1 MSTDEF
7 HRAIARAAL
16 PEDATEEDVLLYMA
30 LIHLHGLRLK
40 QGVSFDDVAQGERE
54 RAVTLAA
61 LTQRH
66 AASVVASLWPIQ
78 DSKGQYEYWY
88 SRYNR
93 LTPYEVVSDVPS
105 GKMARLQAFREA
117 LLGHP
122 QIDAVDE
129 E

>member
-1 MSTDEF
+1 
-7 HRAIARAAL
+7 
-16 PEDATEEDVLLYMA
+16 MA

-40 QGVSFDDVAQGERE
+40 PGVSFDDVAQSERA

-78 DSKGQYEYWY
+78 NSKGQYEYWY

-105 GKMARLQAFREA
+105 AENMARLQAFREA
-117 LLGHP
+117 LLSHP
-122 QIDAVDE
+122 QSTPSMRNDLGRGCVTGRGW
-129 E
+129 